1 MSHPAGEEH
10 VLVPLKEVDMMK
22 IVEMFRGDPDSV
34 HRAMPWLSRNEP
46 IGPQIASFIVDV
58 SSGPNASNYHHWLI
72 RENVGGGYL
81 GIIGFDV
88 VRFRTPE
95 QQRTRRGIHWNLGY
109 WIAPEERGH
118 GLATMSINAMISV
131 ARQCEVDVVELMA
144 DPRNEGGVRTILSAV
159 ERHDGFPSE
168 VERWMTSDDGND
180 VLYVSYWISTGGI
193 R

>member
-1 MSHPAGEEH
+1 
-10 VLVPLKEVDMMK
+10 MK
-22 IVEMFRGDPDSV
+22 IVEMFREDPDSV

-109 WIAPEERGH
+109 WIAPEERRH
-118 GLATMSINAMISV
+118 GLATASINAMISV
-131 ARQCEVDVVELMA
+131 ARQCGVDVVELMA

-159 ERHDGFPSE
+159 ERYDGFPSE
-168 VERWMTSDDGND
+168 VERWVTSDDGND
-180 VLYVSYWISTGGI
+180 VLYVSYWITTGGI